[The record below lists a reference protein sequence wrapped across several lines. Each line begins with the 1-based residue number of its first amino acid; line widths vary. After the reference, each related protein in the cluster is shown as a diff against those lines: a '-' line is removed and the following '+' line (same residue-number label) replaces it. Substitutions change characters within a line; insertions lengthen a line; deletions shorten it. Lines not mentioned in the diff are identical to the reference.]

1 MRRRTISFLSLLA
14 LTACQPPEDP
24 FYVEEP
30 PAEQCE
36 DPVVLNQWV
45 LDVMLDYY
53 LWVDD
58 MPTDALP
65 EDYETPED
73 YVKALRAEPDRWTR
87 VADKVTSDAL
97 FMEGKFIGLGYK
109 SMRMEDE
116 TIRISFVSDNS
127 PASGAGLKRGDQI
140 VGIQGYSIEELDAN
154 DGALWSGLYGEDEP
168 GVAVDLEILRFG
180 TTEPE
185 TITITKE
192 WIDVVSL
199 PVVEVIE
206 TPGGLKV
213 GYFFQDK
220 FVETTKAELDAA
232 YATFK
237 EQGVDKV
244 IIDYRYNSGGLISV
258 AERVVDLSVGAGH
271 DGETAYSFQYNANY
285 ASENYSVDINNLEQ
299 SIDATDMVFIVSGN
313 SRSATELVINALFP
327 YTNVILVGETTG
339 GKPVGSKGFDF
350 CDKKLYPITFRL
362 LNAEGNTDY
371 FDGLPADCVAYDD
384 LDHQFGDPQEAMI
397 AASLA
402 ALDGNCTQPLPPPP
416 FGIAPPVTGRRV
428 LPNAEAREDI
438 DSW

>member
-1 MRRRTISFLSLLA
+1 MRRWTLSFFSLLA
-14 LTACQPPEDP
+14 LAGCQPPEDP

-58 MPTDALP
+58 MPSDAAP
-65 EDYETPED
+65 EDFETPED

-116 TIRISFVSDNS
+116 SIRISFVSDNS
-127 PASGAGLKRGDQI
+127 PASAAGLKRGDQI
-140 VGIQGYSIEELDAN
+140 VGIQGYTIQELDEG
-154 DGALWSGLYGEDEP
+154 DLWSGLYGEDEP
-168 GVAVDLEILRFG
+168 GVPVDLTIQRFG
-180 TTEPE
+180 ASEPE
-185 TITITKE
+185 DITITKE

-199 PVVEVIE
+199 PVVEVLD

-213 GYFFQDK
+213 GYLFQDK

-232 YATFK
+232 FAMFK

-258 AERVVDLSVGAGH
+258 AERVVDLAVGAAH
-271 DGETAYSFQYNANY
+271 DGDTAYRFEYNANY
-285 ASENYSVDINNLEQ
+285 ASENYSVDINELEQ
-299 SIDATDMVFIVSGN
+299 SIAATDMVFIVSGN
-313 SRSATELVINALFP
+313 SRSATELVINALYP
-327 YTNVILVGETTG
+327 YTNVTLIGETTG

-350 CDKKLYPITFRL
+350 CDKKLFPITFRL
-362 LNAEGNTDY
+362 VNADGNTDY

-384 LDHQFGDPQEAMI
+384 LDHQFGDAQEGMI
-397 AASLA
+397 AAALA
-402 ALDGNCTQPLPPPP
+402 ALDGECSQPLPPAP
-416 FGIAPPVTGRRV
+416 FGLAPPPVTGQRV